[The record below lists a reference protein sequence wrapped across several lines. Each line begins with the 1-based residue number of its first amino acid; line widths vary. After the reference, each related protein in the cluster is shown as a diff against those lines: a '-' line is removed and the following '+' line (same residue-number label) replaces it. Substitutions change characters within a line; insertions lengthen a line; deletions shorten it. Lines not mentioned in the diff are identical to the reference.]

1 MMRSKILAASLI
13 MALTASTMPSPAA
26 AAGVGFCKEEARRYA
41 NRKAGAPQVVT
52 GLVGGAIVGGLIG
65 AAVGG
70 KKAVRTG
77 LIVGG
82 ATGAVAGGV
91 NANSKWEKY
100 YWRRYKECRRE
111 W

>member
-13 MALTASTMPSPAA
+13 VALTASTMPGPAA
-26 AAGVGFCKEEARRYA
+26 AAGVSFCKNEARHYA

-65 AAVGG
+65 AAIGG
-70 KKAVRTG
+70 KHAVRTG
-77 LIVGG
+77 VLVGG

-91 NANSKWEKY
+91 SANSKWDKY
-100 YWRRYKECRRE
+100 YWKRYNQCRS